1 MKIKILGPG
10 CMNCEKL
17 FQTTIDA
24 LAELNLAADV
34 EKVTDL
40 REIQKYVMM
49 TPGLVVDEKVVH
61 QGKPLPGK
69 EKAKKLIRESLK
81 G

>member
-1 MKIKILGPG
+1 MKIKVLGPG
-10 CMNCEKL
+10 CINCEKL
-17 FQTTIDA
+17 YQNTIDT
-24 LAELNLAADV
+24 LAELDLAADV

-61 QGKPLPGK
+61 QGKPLPDKKKVK
-69 EKAKKLIRESLK
+69 ELLQAGSQ
-81 G
+81 

>member
-1 MKIKILGPG
+1 MKIKVLGPG

-17 FQTTIDA
+17 YEHTIDA
-24 LAELNLAADV
+24 VAELDLVADV
-34 EKVTDL
+34 EKVTDI

-49 TPGLVVDEKVVH
+49 TPGLVVEEKVIH

-69 EKAKKLIRESLK
+69 EKVKKLIQESLE

>member
-17 FQTTIDA
+17 YQTTREA
-24 LAELNLAADV
+24 LTELKLEAEL
-34 EKVTDL
+34 EKVSDL
-40 REIQKYVMM
+40 REIQKYIMM

-61 QGKPLPGK
+61 QGKPLPDK
-69 EKAKKLIRESLK
+69 EKVKKLLQAK
-81 G
+81 

>member
-17 FQTTIDA
+17 YQNTIDV

-40 REIQKYVMM
+40 NEIRKYVMM

-61 QGKPLPGK
+61 QGKPLPDKDGL
-69 EKAKKLIRESLK
+69 KKLLK